1 MLALILSFLTT
12 LSSSITELEQQL
24 GILPDSHPDLQQPTT
39 SNNDGNNTNNT
50 EESRASLLLKVKFLD
65 KIFMV

>member
-39 SNNDGNNTNNT
+39 SNNDGNNT
-50 EESRASLLLKVKFLD
+50 EESRASLLLRVKFLED
-65 KIFMV
+65 LYGLSY

>member
-39 SNNDGNNTNNT
+39 SNNDGNNT
-50 EESRASLLLKVKFLD
+50 EESR
-65 KIFMV
+65 